1 MISLKKDQIS
11 DLKNSFFVFFPL
23 KVYPAQSIYR
33 PDDTKEYNIQIL
45 NSEFRARSPKMGWII
60 LIMLNIHIALGF
72 LCAHM
77 ASDMR
82 RRPEPWFF
90 IGVLFGVMGL
100 GLLMAT
106 ALRRTAPGIR

>member
-1 MISLKKDQIS
+1 
-11 DLKNSFFVFFPL
+11 
-23 KVYPAQSIYR
+23 
-33 PDDTKEYNIQIL
+33 
-45 NSEFRARSPKMGWII
+45 MGWII

-90 IGVLFGVMGL
+90 LGVVLGVMGL
-100 GLLMAT
+100 VLLLGT
-106 ALRRTAPGIR
+106 SLRRTAPEIR

>member
-1 MISLKKDQIS
+1 
-11 DLKNSFFVFFPL
+11 
-23 KVYPAQSIYR
+23 
-33 PDDTKEYNIQIL
+33 
-45 NSEFRARSPKMGWII
+45 MGWII

-90 IGVLFGVMGL
+90 FGVTLGVLGL
-100 GLLMAT
+100 ALLLAT
-106 ALRRTAPGIR
+106 SLRKPIPEIR